1 MGDLE
6 SSQKLSGVSRPA
18 EGVGGGS
25 CTEIST
31 ELIRSLTELQELE
44 AVYERLCGEEK
55 VVERELDA
63 LLEQQNTIESKMVTL
78 HRMGPNL
85 QLIEGDAKQLAGMIT
100 FTCNL
105 AENVSSKVRQLD
117 LAKNRLYQ
125 AIQRADDILD
135 LKFCMDGVRSA
146 LRSEDYEQAAAHI
159 HRYLCLDKS
168 VIELSRQGQEVP
180 QNKIHMIPFNS
191 LDIISKSSN
200 RLYQAIQRADDILDL
215 KFCMD
220 GVRSALRSEDYEQ
233 AAAHIHRYLCLD
245 KSVIELSR
253 QGQEGSMIDAN
264 LKLLQEAEQ
273 RLKAIVAEKFA
284 IATKEGDLPQVER
297 FFKIFP
303 LLGLHEEGLSKFSEY
318 LCKQVASKAEENLL
332 LVLRSDMSDRR
343 AAVIFADTLTLLFE
357 GIARIVETHQPIV
370 ETYYGLGRLYTLIK
384 YLQVECD
391 RQVEKVVDKFTKQRD
406 YQQQFR
412 LVQNNLRNSAPEK
425 IEPRELDPILTEVT
439 LMNAR
444 SELYLRFLRK
454 RISSD
459 FEVGD
464 SMASEEVKQEHQKC
478 LDKLLNN
485 CLLSCTMQELIGY
498 YITMEE
504 YFMRETVN
512 KAVALDTY
520 EKGQLTSSMV
530 DDVFYIVKKCIGR
543 ALSSSNIDCLCAMI
557 NLATRELEAD
567 FRGVLSNKL
576 RMGFPA
582 TTLQDIQRGVTS
594 AVNIMH
600 SSLQQGK
607 FDTKG
612 IESTDEAK
620 LSFLELIGYYITME
634 EYFMRETV
642 NKAVALDTYEKGQLT
657 SSMVDDVFYIVKKC
671 IGRALSSS
679 NIDCL
684 CAMIN
689 LATRELEADFRG
701 VLSNKL
707 RMGFPA
713 TTLQDIQRGVTSA
726 VNIMHSS
733 LQQGKFDT
741 KGIESTDEAKLSFLV
756 TLNNVEV
763 CSENIST
770 LKKTLESDCTKLFS
784 QGIGGEQAQA
794 KFDSC
799 LSDLAAVSNKFRD
812 LLQEGLAELSSTA
825 VKPQVQPWINTF
837 LSVSH
842 NIEEEEFNDYEAND
856 PWVQQFILNLE
867 QQMSEFKASL
877 SPVIYDSLTSLLTS
891 LVAVELE
898 KVVLKSSFN
907 RLGGL
912 QFDKELRS
920 LIAYLTTVTTW
931 TIRDKFARLSQMAT
945 ILNLERVTEILD
957 YWGANSGPLTWRLTP
972 AEVRQVL
979 ALRIDFRHE
988 DIKRLR
994 L

>member
-1 MGDLE
+1 AVNV
-6 SSQKLSGVSRPA
+6 QAPLSIAPA
-18 EGVGGGS
+18 EGEGGGAATS
-25 CTEIST
+25 ALTMERIQ
-31 ELIRSLTELQELE
+31 SLTELTELE
-44 AVYERLCGEEK
+44 AAYSRLCEEEK
-55 VVERELDA
+55 VVQEELDA
-63 LLEQQNTIESKMVTL
+63 LLEQQSTIENKMVVL

-85 QLIEGDAKQLAGMIT
+85 QLIEGDAQQLAGMIT

-135 LKFCMDGVRSA
+135 LKFCMDGVQTA
-146 LRSEDYEQAAAHI
+146 LRNEDYEQAAAHI
-159 HRYLCLDKS
+159 HRYLSLDKS
-168 VIELSRQGQEVP
+168 VIELSRQG
-180 QNKIHMIPFNS
+180 K
-191 LDIISKSSN
+191 
-200 RLYQAIQRADDILDL
+200 
-215 KFCMD
+215 
-220 GVRSALRSEDYEQ
+220 
-233 AAAHIHRYLCLD
+233 
-245 KSVIELSR
+245 
-253 QGQEGSMIDAN
+253 EGGIIDAN
-264 LKLLQEAEQ
+264 LKLLQEAEH
-273 RLKAIVAEKFA
+273 RLKMIVTEKFDTA
-284 IATKEGDLPQVER
+284 MKQGDLPRVER

-318 LCKQVASKAEENLL
+318 LCKQVANKAEENLQ
-332 LVLRSDMSDRR
+332 LVMGTDMSDRR

-370 ETYYGLGRLYTLIK
+370 ETYYGPGRLYALIK
-384 YLQVECD
+384 HLQVECD
-391 RQVEKVVDKFTKQRD
+391 RQVEKVVDKFIKERD
-406 YQQQFR
+406 YHRQPT
-412 LVQNNLRNSAPEK
+412 VASSSTME
-425 IEPRELDPILTEVT
+425 ELDPILTEVT

-444 SELYLRFLRK
+444 SELYLRFIK
-454 RISSD
+454 RRIIAD

-464 SMASEEVKQEHQKC
+464 SMASEEVKQEHQKY

-485 CLLSCTMQELIGY
+485 CLLSRTMQELIGY

-512 KAVALDTY
+512 KAVAMDSY

-543 ALSSSNIDCLCAMI
+543 ALSSSSIDCLCAMI
-557 NLATRELEAD
+557 NHSTTELESD
-567 FRGVLSNKL
+567 FREVLHNKL
-576 RMGFPA
+576 KQGFPA
-582 TTLQDIQRGVTS
+582 TTFQDFQRGVTS

-620 LSFLELIGYYITME
+620 
-634 EYFMRETV
+634 
-642 NKAVALDTYEKGQLT
+642 Q
-657 SSMVDDVFYIVKKC
+657 
-671 IGRALSSS
+671 
-679 NIDCL
+679 
-684 CAMIN
+684 
-689 LATRELEADFRG
+689 
-701 VLSNKL
+701 
-707 RMGFPA
+707 
-713 TTLQDIQRGVTSA
+713 
-726 VNIMHSS
+726 
-733 LQQGKFDT
+733 
-741 KGIESTDEAKLSFLV
+741 SFLV

-763 CSENIST
+763 CSENIMT
-770 LKKTLESDCTKLFS
+770 LKKTLESDCSKLLS
-784 QGIGGEQAQA
+784 QGFGGEQAQA
-794 KFDSC
+794 KIDSC
-799 LSDLAAVSNKFRD
+799 LSDMAAVSNKFRD
-812 LLQEGLAELSSTA
+812 LLQEGLSELNSTA
-825 VKPQVQPWINTF
+825 IKPQVKPWINLF

-842 NIEEEEFNDYEAND
+842 NIEEEEFSDYEAND

-867 QQMSEFKASL
+867 QQMTEFKAGL
-877 SPVIYDSLTSLLTS
+877 SPVIYDTLTGLMTSLI
-891 LVAVELE
+891 AIELE
-898 KVVLKSSFN
+898 KVLLKSTFS

-957 YWGANSGPLTWRLTP
+957 YWGPNSGPLTWRLTP

-979 ALRIDFRHE
+979 ALRIDFRSE

>member
-1 MGDLE
+1 MGTKMADLE
-6 SSQKLSGVSRPA
+6 SPPKLSGVQPPS
-18 EGVGGGS
+18 EGVGGGRCS
-25 CTEIST
+25 EISA

-135 LKFCMDGVRSA
+135 LKFCMDGVQTA
-146 LRSEDYEQAAAHI
+146 LRNEDYEQAAAHI

-168 VIELSRQGQEVP
+168 VIELSRQG
-180 QNKIHMIPFNS
+180 K
-191 LDIISKSSN
+191 
-200 RLYQAIQRADDILDL
+200 
-215 KFCMD
+215 
-220 GVRSALRSEDYEQ
+220 
-233 AAAHIHRYLCLD
+233 
-245 KSVIELSR
+245 
-253 QGQEGSMIDAN
+253 EGSMIDAN

-332 LVLRSDMSDRR
+332 LVLGTDMSDRR

-370 ETYYGLGRLYTLIK
+370 ETYYGPGRLYTLIK

-391 RQVEKVVDKFTKQRD
+391 RQVEKVVDKFIKQRD
-406 YQQQFR
+406 YHQQFR
-412 LVQNNLRNSAPEK
+412 HVQNNLMRNSTTEK

-444 SELYLRFLRK
+444 SELYLSFLRK

-485 CLLSCTMQELIGY
+485 CFLSCTMQELIGL

-543 ALSSSNIDCLCAMI
+543 ALSSSSIDCLCAMI
-557 NLATRELEAD
+557 NLATTELESD
-567 FRGVLSNKL
+567 FRDVLCHKL

-582 TTLQDIQRGVTS
+582 TT
-594 AVNIMH
+594 
-600 SSLQQGK
+600 
-607 FDTKG
+607 F
-612 IESTDEAK
+612 
-620 LSFLELIGYYITME
+620 
-634 EYFMRETV
+634 
-642 NKAVALDTYEKGQLT
+642 
-657 SSMVDDVFYIVKKC
+657 
-671 IGRALSSS
+671 
-679 NIDCL
+679 
-684 CAMIN
+684 
-689 LATRELEADFRG
+689 
-701 VLSNKL
+701 
-707 RMGFPA
+707 
-713 TTLQDIQRGVTSA
+713 QDIQRGVTSA

-784 QGIGGEQAQA
+784 QGIGGEQAKA

-799 LSDLAAVSNKFRD
+799 LSDLAAVSSKFRD
-812 LLQEGLAELSSTA
+812 LLQEGLTELNSTA
-825 VKPQVQPWINTF
+825 IKPQVQPWINSF
-837 LSVSH
+837 FSVSH

-867 QQMSEFKASL
+867 QQMAEFKASL
-877 SPVIYDSLTSLLTS
+877 SPVIYDSLTGLMTS

-898 KVVLKSSFN
+898 KVVLKSTFN

-957 YWGANSGPLTWRLTP
+957 YWGPNSGPLTWRLTP

-979 ALRIDFRHE
+979 ALRIDFRSE

>member
-1 MGDLE
+1 MGTKMADLE
-6 SSQKLSGVSRPA
+6 SSQKLLGMPPPP
-18 EGVGGGS
+18 EGVGGGRCS
-25 CTEIST
+25 EIST
-31 ELIRSLTELQELE
+31 EFIRSLTELQELE
-44 AVYERLCGEEK
+44 AVYERLCSEEK

-135 LKFCMDGVRSA
+135 LKFCMDGVQTA
-146 LRSEDYEQAAAHI
+146 LRNEDYEQAAAHI

-168 VIELSRQGQEVP
+168 VIELSRQGKE
-180 QNKIHMIPFNS
+180 
-191 LDIISKSSN
+191 
-200 RLYQAIQRADDILDL
+200 
-215 KFCMD
+215 
-220 GVRSALRSEDYEQ
+220 
-233 AAAHIHRYLCLD
+233 
-245 KSVIELSR
+245 
-253 QGQEGSMIDAN
+253 
-264 LKLLQEAEQ
+264 
-273 RLKAIVAEKFA
+273 AIVTEKFA

-332 LVLRSDMSDRR
+332 LVLGTDMSDRR

-357 GIARIVETHQPIV
+357 GRIARIVETHQPIV
-370 ETYYGLGRLYTLIK
+370 ETYYGPGKLYSLIK

-391 RQVEKVVDKFTKQRD
+391 TQVEKVVDKFIKQRN
-406 YQQQFR
+406 YHQQFR
-412 LVQNNLRNSAPEK
+412 HVQNNLMRNSATEK

-478 LDKLLNN
+478 LDQLLNN
-485 CLLSCTMQELIGY
+485 CLLSCTMQELIGL

-543 ALSSSNIDCLCAMI
+543 ALSSSSIDCLCAMI
-557 NLATRELEAD
+557 NLATTELESD
-567 FRGVLSNKL
+567 FR
-576 RMGFPA
+576 
-582 TTLQDIQRGVTS
+582 DI
-594 AVNIMH
+594 
-600 SSLQQGK
+600 
-607 FDTKG
+607 
-612 IESTDEAK
+612 
-620 LSFLELIGYYITME
+620 
-634 EYFMRETV
+634 
-642 NKAVALDTYEKGQLT
+642 
-657 SSMVDDVFYIVKKC
+657 
-671 IGRALSSS
+671 
-679 NIDCL
+679 L
-684 CAMIN
+684 C
-689 LATRELEADFRG
+689 
-701 VLSNKL
+701 NKL

-756 TLNNVEV
+756 TLNNVEI

-812 LLQEGLAELSSTA
+812 LLQEGLAELNSTA
-825 VKPQVQPWINTF
+825 IKPQAQPWINNF

-856 PWVQQFILNLE
+856 PWVQQFILNLQ
-867 QQMSEFKASL
+867 QQMAEFKASL
-877 SPVIYDSLTSLLTS
+877 SPVIYDSLTNLMTS
-891 LVAVELE
+891 FVAVELE
-898 KVVLKSSFN
+898 KVVLKSTFN

-957 YWGANSGPLTWRLTP
+957 YWGTNSGPLTWRLTP
-972 AEVRQVL
+972 VEVRQVL
-979 ALRIDFRHE
+979 ALRIDFRSE

>member
-1 MGDLE
+1 MRTKMADVDSPE
-6 SSQKLSGVSRPA
+6 KLSGASSPP
-18 EGVGGGS
+18 EGVGGDRCS
-25 CTEIST
+25 EIST
-31 ELIRSLTELQELE
+31 ELIRSLTELHELE

-105 AENVSSKVRQLD
+105 AEDVSSKVRQLD

-135 LKFCMDGVRSA
+135 LKFCMDGVQTA
-146 LRSEDYEQAAAHI
+146 LRNEDYEQAAAHI

-168 VIELSRQGQEVP
+168 VIELSRQG
-180 QNKIHMIPFNS
+180 K
-191 LDIISKSSN
+191 
-200 RLYQAIQRADDILDL
+200 
-215 KFCMD
+215 
-220 GVRSALRSEDYEQ
+220 
-233 AAAHIHRYLCLD
+233 
-245 KSVIELSR
+245 
-253 QGQEGSMIDAN
+253 EGSMIDAN

-273 RLKAIVAEKFA
+273 RLKAIVTEKFA

-332 LVLRSDMSDRR
+332 LVLGTDMSDRR

-370 ETYYGLGRLYTLIK
+370 ETYYGPGRLYTLIK

-391 RQVEKVVDKFTKQRD
+391 RQVEKVVDKFIKQRD
-406 YQQQFR
+406 YHQQFR
-412 LVQNNLRNSAPEK
+412 HVQNSLMRNSTSEK

-485 CLLSCTMQELIGY
+485 CLLSCTMQELIGL

-512 KAVALDTY
+512 KAVALDTC

-543 ALSSSNIDCLCAMI
+543 ALSSSSIDCLCAMI
-557 NLATRELEAD
+557 NLATTELESD
-567 FRGVLSNKL
+567 FRDVLCNKL

-600 SSLQQGK
+600 
-607 FDTKG
+607 
-612 IESTDEAK
+612 
-620 LSFLELIGYYITME
+620 
-634 EYFMRETV
+634 
-642 NKAVALDTYEKGQLT
+642 N
-657 SSMVDDVFYIVKKC
+657 
-671 IGRALSSS
+671 
-679 NIDCL
+679 
-684 CAMIN
+684 
-689 LATRELEADFRG
+689 
-701 VLSNKL
+701 
-707 RMGFPA
+707 
-713 TTLQDIQRGVTSA
+713 
-726 VNIMHSS
+726 S

-812 LLQEGLAELSSTA
+812 LLQEGLTELNSTA
-825 VKPQVQPWINTF
+825 IKPQVQPWINTF

-867 QQMSEFKASL
+867 QQMAEFKAGL
-877 SPVIYDSLTSLLTS
+877 SPVIYDSLTSLMTS

-898 KVVLKSSFN
+898 KVVLKSTFN
-907 RLGGL
+907 
-912 QFDKELRS
+912 
-920 LIAYLTTVTTW
+920 
-931 TIRDKFARLSQMAT
+931 
-945 ILNLERVTEILD
+945 RVTEILD

-979 ALRIDFRHE
+979 ALRIDFRSE

>member
-1 MGDLE
+1 MGVKMADLE
-6 SSQKLSGVSRPA
+6 SPEKLSGVSQLS
-18 EGVGGGS
+18 EGVGGS
-25 CTEIST
+25 RCSEIST
-31 ELIRSLTELQELE
+31 ELIRSLTELHELE

-135 LKFCMDGVRSA
+135 LKFCMDGVQSA
-146 LRSEDYEQAAAHI
+146 LRNEDYEQAAAHI

-168 VIELSRQGQEVP
+168 VIELSRQG
-180 QNKIHMIPFNS
+180 K
-191 LDIISKSSN
+191 
-200 RLYQAIQRADDILDL
+200 
-215 KFCMD
+215 
-220 GVRSALRSEDYEQ
+220 
-233 AAAHIHRYLCLD
+233 
-245 KSVIELSR
+245 
-253 QGQEGSMIDAN
+253 EGSMIDAN

-284 IATKEGDLPQVER
+284 TATKEGDLPQVER

-332 LVLRSDMSDRR
+332 LVLGSDMSDRR

-370 ETYYGLGRLYTLIK
+370 ETYYGPGRLYTLIK
-384 YLQVECD
+384 YLQIECD
-391 RQVEKVVDKFTKQRD
+391 RQVEKVVDNFTKQRD

-412 LVQNNLRNSAPEK
+412 LVQNTLRNSAPEK

-543 ALSSSNIDCLCAMI
+543 ALSSSSIDCLCAMI

-612 IESTDEAK
+612 IES
-620 LSFLELIGYYITME
+620 
-634 EYFMRETV
+634 
-642 NKAVALDTYEKGQLT
+642 N
-657 SSMVDDVFYIVKKC
+657 
-671 IGRALSSS
+671 
-679 NIDCL
+679 
-684 CAMIN
+684 
-689 LATRELEADFRG
+689 
-701 VLSNKL
+701 
-707 RMGFPA
+707 
-713 TTLQDIQRGVTSA
+713 
-726 VNIMHSS
+726 
-733 LQQGKFDT
+733 
-741 KGIESTDEAKLSFLV
+741 DEAKLSFLV

-812 LLQEGLAELSSTA
+812 LLQEGLAELNSTA

>member
-1 MGDLE
+1 MGTKMADLD
-6 SSQKLSGVSRPA
+6 SPQKLSGVPRPPD
-18 EGVGGGS
+18 GVGGGS
-25 CTEIST
+25 CSEIST
-31 ELIRSLTELQELE
+31 ELIRSLTDLQELE

-135 LKFCMDGVRSA
+135 LKFCMDGVQTA
-146 LRSEDYEQAAAHI
+146 LRNEDYEQAAAHI

-168 VIELSRQGQEVP
+168 VIELSRQG
-180 QNKIHMIPFNS
+180 K
-191 LDIISKSSN
+191 
-200 RLYQAIQRADDILDL
+200 
-215 KFCMD
+215 
-220 GVRSALRSEDYEQ
+220 
-233 AAAHIHRYLCLD
+233 
-245 KSVIELSR
+245 
-253 QGQEGSMIDAN
+253 EGSMIDAN

-273 RLKAIVAEKFA
+273 RLKAIVTEKFA
-284 IATKEGDLPQVER
+284 FATKEGDLPQVER

-332 LVLRSDMSDRR
+332 LVLGTDMSDRR
-343 AAVIFADTLTLLFE
+343 AAVIFADTLTLLPLPFSLP

-370 ETYYGLGRLYTLIK
+370 ETYYGPGRLYTLIK

-391 RQVEKVVDKFTKQRD
+391 RQVEKVVDKFIKQRD
-406 YQQQFR
+406 YRQQFR
-412 LVQNNLRNSAPEK
+412 HVQSNLMRNSTSEK

-485 CLLSCTMQELIGY
+485 CLLSCTMQELIGL

-543 ALSSSNIDCLCAMI
+543 ALSSSSIDCLCAMI
-557 NLATRELEAD
+557 NLATTELESD
-567 FRGVLSNKL
+567 FRDVLCHKL

-594 AVNIMH
+594 AV
-600 SSLQQGK
+600 S
-607 FDTKG
+607 
-612 IESTDEAK
+612 
-620 LSFLELIGYYITME
+620 
-634 EYFMRETV
+634 
-642 NKAVALDTYEKGQLT
+642 
-657 SSMVDDVFYIVKKC
+657 
-671 IGRALSSS
+671 
-679 NIDCL
+679 
-684 CAMIN
+684 
-689 LATRELEADFRG
+689 
-701 VLSNKL
+701 
-707 RMGFPA
+707 
-713 TTLQDIQRGVTSA
+713 
-726 VNIMHSS
+726 IMHSS

-799 LSDLAAVSNKFRD
+799 LSDLAAVSGKFRD
-812 LLQEGLAELSSTA
+812 LLQEGLTELNSTA
-825 VKPQVQPWINTF
+825 IKPQVQPWINTF

-842 NIEEEEFNDYEAND
+842 NIEEEEFSDYEAND

-867 QQMSEFKASL
+867 QQMAEFKAGL
-877 SPVIYDSLTSLLTS
+877 SPVIYDSLTSLMTS

-898 KVVLKSSFN
+898 KVVLKSTFN

-979 ALRIDFRHE
+979 ALRIDFRSE

>member
-1 MGDLE
+1 MAAAASGLRLPAGE
-6 SSQKLSGVSRPA
+6 RGAAASLSMER
-18 EGVGGGS
+18 
-25 CTEIST
+25 IH
-31 ELIRSLTELQELE
+31 SLTDLPELE
-44 AVYERLCGEEK
+44 AAYSRLCGEEK
-55 VVERELDA
+55 GVEEELEA
-63 LLEQQNTIESKMVTL
+63 LLEQQSTIESKMVTL
-78 HRMGPNL
+78 HRLGPNL
-85 QLIEGDAKQLAGMIT
+85 QLIEGDARQLAGMIT

-135 LKFCMDGVRSA
+135 LKFCMDGVQTA
-146 LRSEDYEQAAAHI
+146 LRNEDYEQAAAHI
-159 HRYLCLDKS
+159 HRYLS
-168 VIELSRQGQEVP
+168 
-180 QNKIHMIPFNS
+180 
-191 LDIISKSSN
+191 
-200 RLYQAIQRADDILDL
+200 
-215 KFCMD
+215 
-220 GVRSALRSEDYEQ
+220 
-233 AAAHIHRYLCLD
+233 LD

-253 QGQEGSMIDAN
+253 QGQEGSIIDAN

-273 RLKAIVAEKFA
+273 RLKIIVTEKFDV
-284 IATKEGDLPQVER
+284 ATKQGDLPQVER

-318 LCKQVASKAEENLL
+318 LCKQVANKAKENLL
-332 LVLRSDMSDRR
+332 LVMETDMSDRR

-370 ETYYGLGRLYTLIK
+370 ETYYGPGKLYTLIK
-384 YLQVECD
+384 HLQVECD
-391 RQVEKVVDKFTKQRD
+391 RQVEKVVDKFIKQRD
-406 YQQQFR
+406 YHRQFQH
-412 LVQNNLRNSAPEK
+412 VQNSMVRSSATEK

-444 SELYLRFLRK
+444 SELYLRFIK
-454 RISSD
+454 RRIVSD
-459 FEVGD
+459 FEVED
-464 SMASEEVKQEHQKC
+464 SMALEEVKQAHQKS

-485 CLLSCTMQELIGY
+485 CLLSRTMQELIGY

-504 YFMRETVN
+504 YFMRETVV
-512 KAVALDTY
+512 KAVAMDMC

-543 ALSSSNIDCLCAMI
+543 ALSSSSIDCLCAMI
-557 NLATRELEAD
+557 NHSTTELESD
-567 FRGVLSNKL
+567 FREVLCTKL
-576 RMGFPA
+576 KLGFPA
-582 TTLQDIQRGVTS
+582 TTFQDIQRGVTS

-620 LSFLELIGYYITME
+620 
-634 EYFMRETV
+634 
-642 NKAVALDTYEKGQLT
+642 Q
-657 SSMVDDVFYIVKKC
+657 
-671 IGRALSSS
+671 
-679 NIDCL
+679 
-684 CAMIN
+684 
-689 LATRELEADFRG
+689 
-701 VLSNKL
+701 
-707 RMGFPA
+707 
-713 TTLQDIQRGVTSA
+713 
-726 VNIMHSS
+726 
-733 LQQGKFDT
+733 
-741 KGIESTDEAKLSFLV
+741 SFLV

-763 CSENIST
+763 CSENIMT
-770 LKKTLESDCTKLFS
+770 LKKTLESDCAKLLS
-784 QGIGGEQAQA
+784 QGFGGEQAEA
-794 KFDSC
+794 KIDSC
-799 LSDLAAVSNKFRD
+799 LADMAAVSNKFRD
-812 LLQEGLAELSSTA
+812 LLQEGLGELNSTA
-825 VKPQVQPWINTF
+825 VKPQVKPWINLF

-856 PWVQQFILNLE
+856 PWVQQFIINLE
-867 QQMSEFKASL
+867 QQMAEFKAGL
-877 SPVIYDSLTSLLTS
+877 SPVIYDSLSSLTTSLI
-891 LVAVELE
+891 AIELE
-898 KVVLKSSFN
+898 KVVLKSTFS

-957 YWGANSGPLTWRLTP
+957 YWGPNSGPLTWRLTP

-979 ALRIDFRHE
+979 ALRIDFRSE

>member
-1 MGDLE
+1 MGTKMADHD
-6 SSQKLSGVSRPA
+6 SAQKLLGLPPPPD
-18 EGVGGGS
+18 GVGGGS
-25 CTEIST
+25 CSGIST

-44 AVYERLCGEEK
+44 AVYQRLCGEEK

-135 LKFCMDGVRSA
+135 LKFCMDGVQTA
-146 LRSEDYEQAAAHI
+146 LRNEDYEQAAAHI

-168 VIELSRQGQEVP
+168 VIELSRQG
-180 QNKIHMIPFNS
+180 K
-191 LDIISKSSN
+191 
-200 RLYQAIQRADDILDL
+200 
-215 KFCMD
+215 
-220 GVRSALRSEDYEQ
+220 
-233 AAAHIHRYLCLD
+233 
-245 KSVIELSR
+245 
-253 QGQEGSMIDAN
+253 EGSMIDAN

-273 RLKAIVAEKFA
+273 RLKAIVTEKFA

-332 LVLRSDMSDRR
+332 LVLGTDMSDRR

-370 ETYYGLGRLYTLIK
+370 ETYYGPGRLYTLIK

-391 RQVEKVVDKFTKQRD
+391 RQVEKVVDKFIKQRD
-406 YQQQFR
+406 YHQQFR
-412 LVQNNLRNSAPEK
+412 HVQSNLMRNSTSEK

-464 SMASEEVKQEHQKC
+464 SMASEEVKQEHQKS

-485 CLLSCTMQELIGY
+485 CLLSCTMQELIGL

-543 ALSSSNIDCLCAMI
+543 ALSSSSIDCLCAMI
-557 NLATRELEAD
+557 NLATTELESD
-567 FRGVLSNKL
+567 FRDVLCNKL

-582 TTLQDIQRGVTS
+582 TTFQDIQRGVTS

-620 LSFLELIGYYITME
+620 LSFL
-634 EYFMRETV
+634 
-642 NKAVALDTYEKGQLT
+642 
-657 SSMVDDVFYIVKKC
+657 
-671 IGRALSSS
+671 
-679 NIDCL
+679 
-684 CAMIN
+684 
-689 LATRELEADFRG
+689 
-701 VLSNKL
+701 
-707 RMGFPA
+707 
-713 TTLQDIQRGVTSA
+713 
-726 VNIMHSS
+726 
-733 LQQGKFDT
+733 
-741 KGIESTDEAKLSFLV
+741 
-756 TLNNVEV
+756 
-763 CSENIST
+763 
-770 LKKTLESDCTKLFS
+770 SDCTKLFN

-799 LSDLAAVSNKFRD
+799 LSDLVAVSNKFRD
-812 LLQEGLAELSSTA
+812 LLQEGLMELSSTA
-825 VKPQVQPWINTF
+825 IKPQVQPWINTF

-867 QQMSEFKASL
+867 QQMAEFKASL
-877 SPVIYDSLTSLLTS
+877 SPVIYDSLTSLMTS

-898 KVVLKSSFN
+898 KVVLKSTFN

-979 ALRIDFRHE
+979 ALRIDFRSE

>member
-1 MGDLE
+1 MAAAAASG
-6 SSQKLSGVSRPA
+6 LSGEAASALTMER
-18 EGVGGGS
+18 
-25 CTEIST
+25 IQ
-31 ELIRSLTELQELE
+31 SLTDLAELE
-44 AVYERLCGEEK
+44 AAYSQLCEEEK
-55 VVERELDA
+55 VVQEELDA
-63 LLEQQNTIESKMVTL
+63 LLEQQSTIENKMVVL

-85 QLIEGDAKQLAGMIT
+85 QLIEGDAQQLAGMIT

-135 LKFCMDGVRSA
+135 LKFCMDGVQTA
-146 LRSEDYEQAAAHI
+146 LRNEDYEQAAAHI
-159 HRYLCLDKS
+159 HRYLSLDKS
-168 VIELSRQGQEVP
+168 VIELSRQGKEG
-180 QNKIHMIPFNS
+180 
-191 LDIISKSSN
+191 
-200 RLYQAIQRADDILDL
+200 
-215 KFCMD
+215 
-220 GVRSALRSEDYEQ
+220 GV
-233 AAAHIHRYLCLD
+233 
-245 KSVIELSR
+245 
-253 QGQEGSMIDAN
+253 IDAN

-273 RLKAIVAEKFA
+273 RLKMIVTGKFDTA
-284 IATKEGDLPQVER
+284 MKQGDLSQVER

-318 LCKQVASKAEENLL
+318 LCKQVANKAEENLQ
-332 LVLRSDMSDRR
+332 LVMGTDMSDRR

-370 ETYYGLGRLYTLIK
+370 ETYYGPGRLYTLIK
-384 YLQVECD
+384 HLQVECD
-391 RQVEKVVDKFTKQRD
+391 RQVEKVVDKFIKERD
-406 YQQQFR
+406 YHRQFQQ
-412 LVQNNLRNSAPEK
+412 VQNSMMRSSSAEK

-444 SELYLRFLRK
+444 SELYLRFIK
-454 RISSD
+454 RRIIAD

-464 SMASEEVKQEHQKC
+464 SMASEEVKQEHQKY

-485 CLLSCTMQELIGY
+485 CLLSRTMQELIGY

-512 KAVALDTY
+512 KAVAMDSY

-543 ALSSSNIDCLCAMI
+543 ALSSSSIDCLCAMI
-557 NLATRELEAD
+557 NHSTTELESD
-567 FRGVLSNKL
+567 FREVLYNKL
-576 RMGFPA
+576 KQGFPA
-582 TTLQDIQRGVTS
+582 TTFQDFQRGVTS

-620 LSFLELIGYYITME
+620 
-634 EYFMRETV
+634 
-642 NKAVALDTYEKGQLT
+642 Q
-657 SSMVDDVFYIVKKC
+657 
-671 IGRALSSS
+671 
-679 NIDCL
+679 
-684 CAMIN
+684 
-689 LATRELEADFRG
+689 
-701 VLSNKL
+701 
-707 RMGFPA
+707 
-713 TTLQDIQRGVTSA
+713 
-726 VNIMHSS
+726 
-733 LQQGKFDT
+733 
-741 KGIESTDEAKLSFLV
+741 SFLV

-763 CSENIST
+763 CSENIMT
-770 LKKTLESDCTKLFS
+770 LKKTLESDCSKLLS
-784 QGIGGEQAQA
+784 QGFGGEQAQA
-794 KFDSC
+794 KIDSC
-799 LSDLAAVSNKFRD
+799 LSDMAAVSNKFRD
-812 LLQEGLAELSSTA
+812 LLQE
-825 VKPQVQPWINTF
+825 
-837 LSVSH
+837 
-842 NIEEEEFNDYEAND
+842 EFSDYEAND

-867 QQMSEFKASL
+867 QQMTEFKAGL
-877 SPVIYDSLTSLLTS
+877 SPVIYDTLTGLMTSLI
-891 LVAVELE
+891 AIELE
-898 KVVLKSSFN
+898 KVLLKSTFS

-945 ILNLERVTEILD
+945 ILNLERVMEILD
-957 YWGANSGPLTWRLTP
+957 YWGPNSGPLTWRLTP

-979 ALRIDFRHE
+979 ALRIDFRSE

>member
-1 MGDLE
+1 MRTKMADVD
-6 SSQKLSGVSRPA
+6 SPQKLSGVSSPP
-18 EGVGGGS
+18 EGVGGDRCS
-25 CTEIST
+25 EIST
-31 ELIRSLTELQELE
+31 ELICSLTELHELE

-135 LKFCMDGVRSA
+135 LKFCMDGVQTA
-146 LRSEDYEQAAAHI
+146 LRNEDYEQAAAHI

-168 VIELSRQGQEVP
+168 VIELSRQG
-180 QNKIHMIPFNS
+180 K
-191 LDIISKSSN
+191 
-200 RLYQAIQRADDILDL
+200 
-215 KFCMD
+215 
-220 GVRSALRSEDYEQ
+220 
-233 AAAHIHRYLCLD
+233 
-245 KSVIELSR
+245 
-253 QGQEGSMIDAN
+253 EGSMIDAN

-273 RLKAIVAEKFA
+273 RLKAIVTEKFA

-332 LVLRSDMSDRR
+332 LVLGTDMSDRR

-370 ETYYGLGRLYTLIK
+370 ETYYGPGRLYTLIK

-391 RQVEKVVDKFTKQRD
+391 RQVEKVVDKFIKQRD
-406 YQQQFR
+406 YHQQFR
-412 LVQNNLRNSAPEK
+412 HVQNSLMRNSTSEK

-485 CLLSCTMQELIGY
+485 CLLSCTMQELIGL

-512 KAVALDTY
+512 KAVALDTC

-543 ALSSSNIDCLCAMI
+543 ALSSSSIDCLCAMI
-557 NLATRELEAD
+557 NLATTELESD
-567 FRGVLSNKL
+567 FRDVLCNKL

-600 SSLQQGK
+600 
-607 FDTKG
+607 
-612 IESTDEAK
+612 
-620 LSFLELIGYYITME
+620 
-634 EYFMRETV
+634 
-642 NKAVALDTYEKGQLT
+642 N
-657 SSMVDDVFYIVKKC
+657 
-671 IGRALSSS
+671 
-679 NIDCL
+679 
-684 CAMIN
+684 
-689 LATRELEADFRG
+689 
-701 VLSNKL
+701 
-707 RMGFPA
+707 
-713 TTLQDIQRGVTSA
+713 
-726 VNIMHSS
+726 S

-812 LLQEGLAELSSTA
+812 LLQEGLTELNSTA
-825 VKPQVQPWINTF
+825 IKPQVQPWINTF

-867 QQMSEFKASL
+867 QQMAEFKAGL
-877 SPVIYDSLTSLLTS
+877 SPVIYDSLTSLMTS

-898 KVVLKSSFN
+898 KVVLKSTFN
-907 RLGGL
+907 
-912 QFDKELRS
+912 
-920 LIAYLTTVTTW
+920 
-931 TIRDKFARLSQMAT
+931 
-945 ILNLERVTEILD
+945 RVTEILD

-979 ALRIDFRHE
+979 ALRIDFRSE

>member
-1 MGDLE
+1 MAASAG
-6 SSQKLSGVSRPA
+6 SGLRGGSD
-18 EGVGGGS
+18 GGGS
-25 CTEIST
+25 GPSVSSSSSLSMEQ
-31 ELIRSLTELQELE
+31 IRALTDLPELE
-44 AVYERLCGEEK
+44 AAYSRLCGEEK
-55 VVERELDA
+55 AVEEELEM
-63 LLEQQNTIESKMVTL
+63 LLEQQSSMESKMATL

-135 LKFCMDGVRSA
+135 LTFCMDGVQTA
-146 LRSEDYEQAAAHI
+146 LRNEDYEQAAAHI
-159 HRYLCLDKS
+159 HRYLSLDKS
-168 VIELSRQGQEVP
+168 VIELSRQG
-180 QNKIHMIPFNS
+180 
-191 LDIISKSSN
+191 
-200 RLYQAIQRADDILDL
+200 R
-215 KFCMD
+215 
-220 GVRSALRSEDYEQ
+220 
-233 AAAHIHRYLCLD
+233 
-245 KSVIELSR
+245 
-253 QGQEGSMIDAN
+253 EGSIIEAN

-273 RLKAIVAEKFA
+273 RLKVIVTEKFD
-284 IATKEGDLPQVER
+284 IATKQEDLPQVER

-318 LCKQVASKAEENLL
+318 LCKQVANKAEENLQ
-332 LVLRSDMSDRR
+332 LVMKTDMSDRR
-343 AAVIFADTLTLLFE
+343 AAAIFADTLTLLFE

-370 ETYYGLGRLYTLIK
+370 ETYYGPGRLYTLIK
-384 YLQVECD
+384 HLQTECD
-391 RQVEKVVDKFTKQRD
+391 RQVEKVVDKFIQQRS
-406 YQQQFR
+406 YHRQFQH
-412 LVQNNLRNSAPEK
+412 VQNSMMRSSVAEK

-444 SELYLRFLRK
+444 SELYLRFIRR
-454 RISSD
+454 RIISD

-464 SMASEEVKQEHQKC
+464 SMASEDVKQEHQKC

-485 CLLSCTMQELIGY
+485 CLLSCAMQELIGY

-512 KAVALDTY
+512 KAVAMDTC

-543 ALSSSNIDCLCAMI
+543 ALSSSSIDCLCAMI
-557 NLATRELEAD
+557 NHSITELESD
-567 FRGVLSNKL
+567 FREVLCNKL
-576 RMGFPA
+576 KMGFPA
-582 TTLQDIQRGVTS
+582 TTFQDFQRGVTS
-594 AVNIMH
+594 AVSIMH

-620 LSFLELIGYYITME
+620 
-634 EYFMRETV
+634 
-642 NKAVALDTYEKGQLT
+642 Q
-657 SSMVDDVFYIVKKC
+657 
-671 IGRALSSS
+671 
-679 NIDCL
+679 
-684 CAMIN
+684 
-689 LATRELEADFRG
+689 
-701 VLSNKL
+701 
-707 RMGFPA
+707 
-713 TTLQDIQRGVTSA
+713 
-726 VNIMHSS
+726 
-733 LQQGKFDT
+733 
-741 KGIESTDEAKLSFLV
+741 SFLV
-756 TLNNVEV
+756 TLNNVEI
-763 CSENIST
+763 CSENIMT
-770 LKKTLESDCTKLFS
+770 LKKTLESDCAKLLS
-784 QGIGGEQAQA
+784 QGFGGEQAQP
-794 KFDSC
+794 KIDSC
-799 LSDLAAVSNKFRD
+799 LSDMAAMSNKFRD
-812 LLQEGLAELSSTA
+812 LLQEGLNELTNSA
-825 VKPQVQPWINTF
+825 IKPQVKPWINLF

-867 QQMSEFKASL
+867 QQMAEFKAGL
-877 SPVIYDSLTSLLTS
+877 SPVIYDSLTSLMTTLI
-891 LVAVELE
+891 AVELE
-898 KVVLKSSFN
+898 KVVLKSTFS

-945 ILNLERVTEILD
+945 ILNLERVAEILD
-957 YWGANSGPLTWRLTP
+957 YWGPNSGPLTWRLTP

-979 ALRIDFRHE
+979 ALRMDFRSE